1 MRLAYCSFLFYVYY
15 HAVQCTF
22 NEYVCYEYVI
32 SLFLLYFYYN
42 LTPADSVIQKEKLL
56 VEKIQ
61 QVRQC
66 IHDQLEDGI
75 SPSVTCDLWTSKTQD
90 SFISFTVHLINKQL
104 HMVTKWLGAI
114 PFTGKRSSLLIVH
127 IVSIFV
133 LLVHQ

>member
-61 QVRQC
+61 QVR
-66 IHDQLEDGI
+66 
-75 SPSVTCDLWTSKTQD
+75 
-90 SFISFTVHLINKQL
+90 
-104 HMVTKWLGAI
+104 
-114 PFTGKRSSLLIVH
+114 
-127 IVSIFV
+127 
-133 LLVHQ
+133 